1 MKKKFIIIT
10 ILLITITLGVTYAW
24 WRWNSTNNT
33 NVTFTID
40 GITVTYEAGNDISG
54 IKLIPVS
61 TKEKGVTDNTAIS
74 KDITVSASKTLYFD
88 LNMNLEVFND
98 GLQHQSLKWE
108 IYTGN
113 TLVNSGNFG
122 SATQGDTIQLLHN
135 REVGTTSTT
144 YKLYIWIDG
153 NQDNPTTMMNQNYKF
168 VLGATATDE
177 RRSDLPDFIKNSNAP
192 LDSVNST
199 YVTGYYESYTVSKED
214 KATIKNAFN
223 VALSSFLTV

>member
-1 MKKKFIIIT
+1 MKKKFIIIG
-10 ILLITITLGVTYAW
+10 ILLITITLGITYAW
-24 WRWNSTNNT
+24 WRWNSSSNT
-33 NVTFTID
+33 DVTFTID
-40 GITVTYEAGNDISG
+40 GVTVTYEAGNDITG

-88 LNMNLEVFND
+88 LNMNLEVFNA
-98 GLQHQSLKWE
+98 GLKHQSLKWE

-122 SATQGDTIQLLHN
+122 SSVEGDTIQLLKN

-153 NQDNPTTMMNQNYKF
+153 NQDNPTAMMNQNYKF
-168 VLGATATDE
+168 VLNATATDKE
-177 RRSDLPDFIKNSNAP
+177 PTNMLMSQPLFAGNKCETHYDYENDEDLITCNNILGKSLENK
-192 LDSVNST
+192 T
-199 YVTGYYESYTVSKED
+199 
-214 KATIKNAFN
+214 
-223 VALSSFLTV
+223 